1 MEVDPQEDWDS
12 GRMGEEVA
20 REVTGGQRRFV
31 AALPVGASAKKRA
44 ETLREMQ
51 STLKAEEKELR
62 KLLNKELASLELD
75 LCVLCR
81 RIKW

>member
-1 MEVDPQEDWDS
+1 M
-12 GRMGEEVA
+12 
-20 REVTGGQRRFV
+20 

-51 STLKAEEKELR
+51 SLKAEEKELR

-75 LCVLCR
+75 LCVLSR
-81 RIKW
+81 KIEW